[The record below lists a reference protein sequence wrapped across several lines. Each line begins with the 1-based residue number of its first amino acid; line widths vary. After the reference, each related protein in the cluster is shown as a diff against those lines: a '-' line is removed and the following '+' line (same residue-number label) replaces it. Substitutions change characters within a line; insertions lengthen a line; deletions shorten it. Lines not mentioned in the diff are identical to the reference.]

1 MGDQP
6 RLLDPFYKNT
16 EGGREENGRKGRMEG
31 GQKKGEREGET
42 EGRREGGL
50 CLIFKQD
57 I

>member
-1 MGDQP
+1 MTLEEEVGDQP

-16 EGGREENGRKGRMEG
+16 EGGREEKGRE
-31 GQKKGEREGET
+31 GERE
-42 EGRREGGL
+42 EGRERGL